1 MSKKLV
7 AFFSCTGTTK
17 MVAEN
22 LSKAIGGD
30 LFEIVP
36 TKLYTN
42 TDLNWTDKSSRSSL
56 EMNDNNA
63 RPSIKNIDFD
73 IDNYDTILIGFPI
86 WWGVAPRIINTFL
99 ESVNFTDKNII
110 LFCTSGGSSMGYA
123 ENDLKNKYP
132 NYNFKKARRLNG
144 SESKDDI
151 LDFVSIT

>member
-1 MSKKLV
+1 M
-7 AFFSCTGTTK
+7 
-17 MVAEN
+17 E
-22 LSKAIGGD
+22 
-30 LFEIVP
+30 
-36 TKLYTN
+36 
-42 TDLNWTDKSSRSSL
+42 DLNWNNKESRSSL

>member
-1 MSKKLV
+1 MNKVLV
-7 AFFSCTGTTK
+7 SYFSASGVTK
-17 MVAEN
+17 NVTMKIAGF
-22 LSKAIGGD
+22 IGAD
-30 LFEIVP
+30 LFEIEP
-36 TKLYTN
+36 TDKYSME
-42 TDLNWTDKSSRSSL
+42 DLNWNNKESRSSL